1 MLEYNAFKVFAAD
14 LENFDKRGDAVV
26 ELVAAVIIVLL
37 HENEADRRVPK
48 KAIDFHKRTM
58 VQTTCSIYSHHLSL
72 L

>member
-37 HENEADRRVPK
+37 HENEADRRAPK
-48 KAIDFHKRTM
+48 KGRRRI
-58 VQTTCSIYSHHLSL
+58 CLSQPAPRSVANWSGR
-72 L
+72 